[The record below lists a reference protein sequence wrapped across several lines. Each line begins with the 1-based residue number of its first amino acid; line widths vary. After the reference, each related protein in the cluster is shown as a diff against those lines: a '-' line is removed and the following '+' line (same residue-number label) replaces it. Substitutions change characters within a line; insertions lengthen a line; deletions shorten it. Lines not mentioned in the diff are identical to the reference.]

1 MRRAAIV
8 SALALAATLG
18 CRGSTEIPEAGAIL
32 LRAHLAPGAPMP
44 DELRLFVYD
53 DTGILWQNVRTPSE
67 GPLVAES
74 ATLLGTIVL
83 KPGTTVGDLRIDV
96 HGLADGSLV
105 DEATLVIPPDERG
118 QGTFDLTLSGALPS
132 DTDGDGVPDPVDDCP
147 TIPDPAQTG
156 CRADGGSADAA
167 PARIDAG
174 PDAPARAGAGGGV
187 GGAGGSTGGAAGRTG
202 QAGAGGAAGQSGTG
216 GSTGGAAGRTGQA
229 GAGGAAGQSGT
240 GGSTGGAAGRTGQAG
255 AAGRAGASGSTGG
268 AAGHAVGGGGSGGT
282 GKLPQGAACSDA
294 RSCATGFCK
303 DGACCDTGCTD
314 ACNSCATGT
323 CTEVTNASDDPEC
336 PEPLFACNKKGQCII
351 SLSLSSD

>member
-1 MRRAAIV
+1 MRHTAIV
-8 SALALAATLG
+8 SGLALAATLG
-18 CRGSTEIPEAGAIL
+18 CRGSTEVPEAGAIL

-44 DELRLFVYD
+44 DELRVFVYD
-53 DTGILWQNVRTPSE
+53 DTGILWQDARTPSE

-74 ATLLGTIVL
+74 TTLLGTILL

-105 DEATLVIPPDERG
+105 DEATLVIAPDARG

-147 TIPDPAQTG
+147 TIPDPAQTS

-167 PARIDAG
+167 PARKDAG
-174 PDAPARAGAGGGV
+174 ADAPARAGASGTAGGGA

-202 QAGAGGAAGQSGTG
+202 QAGAAGHAGAG
-216 GSTGGAAGRTGQA
+216 GSMGGAAGRTGQA
-229 GAGGAAGQSGT
+229 GTGGAAGQSG
-240 GGSTGGAAGRTGQAG
+240 AG
-255 AAGRAGASGSTGG
+255 GSTGG
-268 AAGHAVGGGGSGGT
+268 AAGHAAGGGGSGGS
-282 GKLPQGAACSDA
+282 GKLPQGAACSNA
-294 RSCATGFCK
+294 SACATGFCK
-303 DGACCDTGCTD
+303 DGACCDTACTD

-323 CTEVTNASDDPEC
+323 CTEVTNAPDDPEC
-336 PEPLFACNKKGQCII
+336 PEPLFACNKKGQCTI

>member
-1 MRRAAIV
+1 MKGTAIV

-18 CRGSTEIPEAGAIL
+18 CRGSTEVPEAGAVL

-53 DTGILWQNVRTPSE
+53 DTGILWQDVRSPSE

-74 ATLLGTIVL
+74 ATLLGTIL
-83 KPGTTVGDLRIDV
+83 IKPGTTVGDLRIDV

-105 DEATLVIPPDERG
+105 DEATLVIFPDARG

-147 TIPDPAQTG
+147 TIPNPAQTG

-167 PARIDAG
+167 STRKDAG
-174 PDAPARAGAGGGV
+174 ADAPAGTGAGGTV
-187 GGAGGSTGGAAGRTG
+187 GGGAGRTG
-202 QAGAGGAAGQSGTG
+202 QAGAGGAAGRSGTG
-216 GSTGGAAGRTGQA
+216 GA
-229 GAGGAAGQSGT
+229 
-240 GGSTGGAAGRTGQAG
+240 
-255 AAGRAGASGSTGG
+255 TGG
-268 AAGHAVGGGGSGGT
+268 AAGHPVGGGGSGGT

-294 RSCATGFCK
+294 RTCATGFCK
-303 DGACCDTGCTD
+303 DGACCDIACTD

-323 CTEVTNASDDPEC
+323 CTEVTNVPDDPEC
-336 PEPLFACNKKGQCII
+336 PEPLFACNKKGQCVI
-351 SLSLSSD
+351 SLSSD

>member
-1 MRRAAIV
+1 MRGTAIV

-18 CRGSTEIPEAGAIL
+18 CRGSTEVPEEGAVL
-32 LRAHLAPGAPMP
+32 LRVHRASGAPMP
-44 DELRLFVYD
+44 DELRLFIYD
-53 DTGILWQNVRTPSE
+53 DTGVLWQDVRSPSE

-74 ATLLGTIVL
+74 ATLLGTIL
-83 KPGTTVGDLRIDV
+83 IKPGTTVGDLRIDV

-105 DEATLVIPPDERG
+105 DEATLVIPPDARG
-118 QGTFDLTLSGALPS
+118 QGTFDLTLFGALPS

-167 PARIDAG
+167 PAQKDAG
-174 PDAPARAGAGGGV
+174 ADAPADTGAGGTAG
-187 GGAGGSTGGAAGRTG
+187 GGAGGAAGRTG
-202 QAGAGGAAGQSGTG
+202 QAGASGAAGH
-216 GSTGGAAGRTGQA
+216 
-229 GAGGAAGQSGT
+229 
-240 GGSTGGAAGRTGQAG
+240 
-255 AAGRAGASGSTGG
+255 AGASGSTGG

-294 RSCATGFCK
+294 RTCATGFCK
-303 DGACCDTGCTD
+303 DGACCDTACTD

-323 CTEVTNASDDPEC
+323 CTEVTNAPDDPEC
-336 PEPLFACNKKGQCII
+336 PQPLFACNKKGQCVI